1 MATQAEIKQRYA
13 EWQEHCRH
21 VQSITDTAL
30 LARETPVEKDRR
42 IRRLQKDYASFCE
55 YYFPHFLQLLLYRM
69 ISTQQEAGIVNI
81 RFTTRRS
88 TTRRPP
94 RSRVPRT

>member
-55 YYFPHFLQLLLYRM
+55 YYFPHFLQLRDKVTGEVVRT
-69 ISTQQEAGIVNI
+69 IHNAPFHNT
-81 RFTTRRS
+81 
-88 TTRRPP
+88 RPP